1 MATYLNDRGFSFVW
15 QKYILCRQSEMILSG
30 VNKETENTNNNVLD
44 SGEMLLVS
52 PAQFVLH
59 FPVSSY
65 CLSLIIIIIV
75 V

>member
-30 VNKETENTNNNVLD
+30 VNKENTNNNVLD
-44 SGEMLLVS
+44 SGEMLRSLS
-52 PAQFVLH
+52 RRLCCIFQSLNK
-59 FPVSSY
+59 Y

>member
-44 SGEMLLVS
+44 SGEMLRS
-52 PAQFVLH
+52 
-59 FPVSSY
+59 
-65 CLSLIIIIIV
+65 LSRRLNLCCIF
-75 V
+75 